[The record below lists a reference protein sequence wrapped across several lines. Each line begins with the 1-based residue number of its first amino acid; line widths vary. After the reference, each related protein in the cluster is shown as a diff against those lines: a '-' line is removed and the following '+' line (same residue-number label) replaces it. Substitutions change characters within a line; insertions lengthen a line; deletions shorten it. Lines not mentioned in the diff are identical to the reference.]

1 MASEYIIDL
10 PFIDFAG
17 KSANIDHWH
26 NPDYNWRDGLWA
38 TVAAL
43 PALTGPLRFAGPI
56 DMIHWQIEGNLATDP
71 VEESWT
77 SCTELLMHL

>member
-1 MASEYIIDL
+1 MASGYIIDIH
-10 PFIDFAG
+10 FIDFAE

-38 TVAAL
+38 TVDIP
-43 PALTGPLRFAGPI
+43 PAPNAPLQVAGPI
-56 DMIHWQIEGNLATDP
+56 DMIHWQAEGNIAHDP

-77 SCTELLMHL
+77 SCTELLMHI